1 MFRFLIAAAAIALST
16 APSLANGHGGG
27 DAPPPPKPATSPAKV
42 ILTKQGPTLV
52 DLNGMTLYYYERDT
66 TGKTSNC
73 NGKCVESWV
82 PLSATADAKAI
93 GDFTVISRND
103 GSKMWAYTAIVRS
116 TPRRPTRRRARPTAM
131 PRRCN
136 GALPVPRTRATS
148 PAPAG
153 PRLDLRVLAGRQHH
167 DH

>member
-1 MFRFLIAAAAIALST
+1 MFRFLIAAAIALST
-16 APSLANGHGGG
+16 APALANGHGGG

-82 PLSATADAKAI
+82 PLSATADAKAV
-93 GDFTVISRND
+93 GDFTVINRND
-103 GSKMWAYTAIVRS
+103 GSKMWAYRY
-116 TPRRPTRRRARPTAM
+116 RP
-131 PRRCN
+131 
-136 GALPVPRTRATS
+136 LYTS
-148 PAPAG
+148 PADKAPGDANG
-153 PRLDLRVLAGRQHH
+153 NATTLQWRVARPEN
-167 DH
+167 

>member
-16 APSLANGHGGG
+16 APALANGHGGG

-82 PLSATADAKAI
+82 PLPATADAKAV
-93 GDFTVISRND
+93 GDFTVINRND
-103 GSKMWAYTAIVRS
+103 GSKMWAYRY
-116 TPRRPTRRRARPTAM
+116 RP
-131 PRRCN
+131 
-136 GALPVPRTRATS
+136 LYTS
-148 PAPAG
+148 PADKAPGEANG
-153 PRLDLRVLAGRQHH
+153 NATTLQWRIARPEN
-167 DH
+167 

>member
-52 DLNGMTLYYYERDT
+52 DLNGMTLYY
-66 TGKTSNC
+66 
-73 NGKCVESWV
+73 WV

-103 GSKMWAYTAIVRS
+103 GSKMWAYRY
-116 TPRRPTRRRARPTAM
+116 RP
-131 PRRCN
+131 
-136 GALPVPRTRATS
+136 LYTS
-148 PAPAG
+148 PADKAPGEANG
-153 PRLDLRVLAGRQHH
+153 NATTLQWRVARPEN
-167 DH
+167 

>member
-16 APSLANGHGGG
+16 APALANGHGGG

-82 PLSATADAKAI
+82 PLPATADAKAI
-93 GDFTVISRND
+93 GDFTVINRND
-103 GSKMWAYTAIVRS
+103 GSKMWAYRY
-116 TPRRPTRRRARPTAM
+116 RP
-131 PRRCN
+131 
-136 GALPVPRTRATS
+136 LYTS
-148 PAPAG
+148 PADKAPGEANG
-153 PRLDLRVLAGRQHH
+153 NATTLQWRVARPEN
-167 DH
+167 

>member
-16 APSLANGHGGG
+16 APALANGHGGG

-82 PLSATADAKAI
+82 PLPATADAKAV
-93 GDFTVISRND
+93 GDFTVINRND
-103 GSKMWAYTAIVRS
+103 GSKMWAYRY
-116 TPRRPTRRRARPTAM
+116 RP
-131 PRRCN
+131 
-136 GALPVPRTRATS
+136 LYTS
-148 PAPAG
+148 PADKASG
-153 PRLDLRVLAGRQHH
+153 EANGNATTLQWRVARPEN
-167 DH
+167 

>member
-16 APSLANGHGGG
+16 APALANGHGGG

-73 NGKCVESWV
+73 NGKCTESWV
-82 PLSATADAKAI
+82 PLAAPADAKAI
-93 GDFTVISRND
+93 GDFTVIGRND
-103 GSKMWAYTAIVRS
+103 GSKMWAYRY
-116 TPRRPTRRRARPTAM
+116 RP
-131 PRRCN
+131 
-136 GALPVPRTRATS
+136 LYTS
-148 PAPAG
+148 PADKTPGEVNGNATT
-153 PRLDLRVLAGRQHH
+153 LQWRVARPE
-167 DH
+167 D

>member
-1 MFRFLIAAAAIALST
+1 MFRFLIAAAAIALSA
-16 APSLANGHGGG
+16 APALANGHGGG

-82 PLSATADAKAI
+82 PLPATADAKAI
-93 GDFTVISRND
+93 GDFTVINRND
-103 GSKMWAYTAIVRS
+103 GSKMWAYRY
-116 TPRRPTRRRARPTAM
+116 RP
-131 PRRCN
+131 
-136 GALPVPRTRATS
+136 LYTS
-148 PAPAG
+148 PADKAPGEANG
-153 PRLDLRVLAGRQHH
+153 NATTLQWRIARPEN
-167 DH
+167 

>member
-16 APSLANGHGGG
+16 APSFANGHGGG

-103 GSKMWAYTAIVRS
+103 GSKMWAYRY
-116 TPRRPTRRRARPTAM
+116 RP
-131 PRRCN
+131 
-136 GALPVPRTRATS
+136 LYTS
-148 PAPAG
+148 PADKAPGEANG
-153 PRLDLRVLAGRQHH
+153 NATTLQWRVARPEN
-167 DH
+167 

>member
-1 MFRFLIAAAAIALST
+1 MFKFLIAATAIALSI
-16 APSLANGHGGG
+16 APALANGHGGG

-82 PLSATADAKAI
+82 PLPATADAKAI
-93 GDFTVISRND
+93 GDFTVINRND
-103 GSKMWAYTAIVRS
+103 GSKMWAYRY
-116 TPRRPTRRRARPTAM
+116 RP
-131 PRRCN
+131 
-136 GALPVPRTRATS
+136 LYTS
-148 PAPAG
+148 PADKAPGEANG
-153 PRLDLRVLAGRQHH
+153 NATTLQWRIARPEN
-167 DH
+167 

>member
-1 MFRFLIAAAAIALST
+1 MFRFLIAAAAIALSA
-16 APSLANGHGGG
+16 APALANGHGGG

-73 NGKCVESWV
+73 NGKCVESWI

-93 GDFTVISRND
+93 GDFTVINRND
-103 GSKMWAYTAIVRS
+103 GSKMWAYRY
-116 TPRRPTRRRARPTAM
+116 RP
-131 PRRCN
+131 
-136 GALPVPRTRATS
+136 LYTS
-148 PAPAG
+148 PADKAPGEANG
-153 PRLDLRVLAGRQHH
+153 NATTLQWRIARPEN
-167 DH
+167 